1 MICCRQTNNMMNNLN
16 ERALRIAL
24 NHNTSDFA
32 TLLQKSN
39 DVSGHHKNI
48 QILMT
53 EVYLLKYEI
62 TPPIV
67 DSILNKIN
75 ITYNFRTLQ
84 EFHSERKRTVFYG
97 RKTMNV

>member
-24 NHNTSDFA
+24 NHNISDFA

-53 EVYLLKYEI
+53 ELYLLKYEI

-67 DSILNKIN
+67 DSILNKTN

-84 EFHSERKRTVFYG
+84 KFHSERKRTVFYG